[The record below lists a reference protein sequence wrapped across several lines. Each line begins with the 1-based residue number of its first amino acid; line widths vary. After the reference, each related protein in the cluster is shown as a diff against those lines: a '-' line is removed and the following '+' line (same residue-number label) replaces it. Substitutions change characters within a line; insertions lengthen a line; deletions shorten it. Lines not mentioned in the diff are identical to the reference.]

1 MARGS
6 FTRPSWQMIRQSLNL
21 PVAASMAIARFNS
34 WSVEAGPP
42 GAVGGVVAEEGG
54 AVTAEGVTVAPVEG
68 AVAPVEGGAL
78 AGEGSNTKEVLGGDI
93 KDKGGSVEFKE
104 KGLGDEGGEGG
115 RK

>member
-1 MARGS
+1 M
-6 FTRPSWQMIRQSLNL
+6 
-21 PVAASMAIARFNS
+21 
-34 WSVEAGPP
+34 
-42 GAVGGVVAEEGG
+42 VAEERG

-68 AVAPVEGGAL
+68 AVATVEGAVAPVEETAAPVEGGAL
-78 AGEGSNTKEVLGGDI
+78 AGEGSNMKEVLGGDI

>member
-1 MARGS
+1 M
-6 FTRPSWQMIRQSLNL
+6 
-21 PVAASMAIARFNS
+21 
-34 WSVEAGPP
+34 
-42 GAVGGVVAEEGG
+42 AEEGG

-68 AVAPVEGGAL
+68 AVAPVEETAAPVEGGAL